1 MKHSLHR
8 GVRGAKGFYA
18 LYAALISV
26 AATIVL
32 LPGSPLGLIT
42 EGVQVLAGVL
52 LPAATVFLLMLCNDK
67 AVLGP
72 WVNGRRT
79 NAFTAVVITALIT
92 LSVVLTASVI
102 FPAITGTQI
111 VVIMAACA
119 TAAVGAGGWL
129 LVRGRR
135 SRAPAVGGDTVRG
148 DAVVNRMT
156 WRMPPLSE
164 LPTPKITGAR
174 RVGLIG
180 LRGYLAIALIMVIV
194 KVILLAIA
202 H

>member
-1 MKHSLHR
+1 M
-8 GVRGAKGFYA
+8 
-18 LYAALISV
+18 
-26 AATIVL
+26 
-32 LPGSPLGLIT
+32 
-42 EGVQVLAGVL
+42 
-52 LPAATVFLLMLCNDK
+52 
-67 AVLGP
+67 
-72 WVNGRRT
+72 
-79 NAFTAVVITALIT
+79 
-92 LSVVLTASVI
+92 I

-119 TAAVGAGGWL
+119 TVAVAAGGWL

-135 SRAPAVGGDTVRG
+135 AGVLAVRRDVAGG
-148 DAVVNRMT
+148 DAVVDRMA

-194 KVILLAIA
+194 KVVLLAIA